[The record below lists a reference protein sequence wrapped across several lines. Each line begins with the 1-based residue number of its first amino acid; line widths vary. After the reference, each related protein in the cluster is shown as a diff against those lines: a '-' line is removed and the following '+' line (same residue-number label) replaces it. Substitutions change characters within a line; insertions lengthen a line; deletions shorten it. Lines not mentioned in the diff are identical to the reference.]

1 MSNDLEK
8 LVAAE
13 VQRQLAAVAA
23 DSTTKKVL
31 NYLKQSGGHSLGDT
45 WISFDS
51 TVPAGGVP
59 FCGQTVT
66 RAMYGDLLTWAT
78 AQGKVKTE
86 SEWQSIASANGG
98 NCPYYSSGDGSTNF
112 RMPAVLGYFKGA
124 ASASEGGTYKAE
136 GLPNI
141 EGITSALRN
150 NATIG
155 FARSTGVFD
164 CSPVRK
170 NTEGLLGGTFNNVSS
185 ATGSIVETFDASRCS
200 PIYGNS
206 SQVTPETFTVLV
218 GVYAGAYSNEGSI
231 DVAGLQTAMAA
242 LETEVNAKPSP
253 DAYVTESWRSG
264 SDWYR
269 KWSDGFIEQGG
280 KTKALAPDERETVTF
295 PLSFQSEILNK
306 NIQRETNTGNH
317 TPSFNETT
325 MTGATLCNNTSG
337 GSTTNLVWYV
347 SGY

>member
-66 RAMYGDLLTWAT
+66 RAMYQDLLDWAT

-124 ASASEGGTYKAE
+124 ASASEGGTYVSE

-141 EGITSALRN
+141 EGVTTTT
-150 NATIG
+150 TI
-155 FARSTGVFD
+155 
-164 CSPVRK
+164 
-170 NTEGLLGGTFNNVSS
+170 FNNTRGQNGTNGAITMTQTGQTNLSS
-185 ATGSIVETFDASRCS
+185 GGGGQGLYQMSLDASKS
-200 PIYGNS
+200 NPVYGNS
-206 SQVTPETFTVLV
+206 DHVTPETFTVLV
-218 GVYAGAYSNEGSI
+218 GVYAGSYSNEGSI
-231 DVAGLQTAMAA
+231 DAAGLQTAVAA
-242 LETEVNAKPSP
+242 LETRPNPNA
-253 DAYVTESWRSG
+253 YITETWQSG
-264 SDWYR
+264 TEWYR
-269 KWSDGFIEQGG
+269 VWSDGLIEQGG
-280 KTKALAPDERETVTF
+280 RANSAGNTTDLTMHKEFTTNNYSAFITQVLNTGVMFNANIVVVSRNKTKTTLRLQTF
-295 PLSFQSEILNK
+295 NAD
-306 NIQRETNTGNH
+306 NGN
-317 TPSFNETT
+317 SVYWF
-325 MTGATLCNNTSG
+325 AR
-337 GSTTNLVWYV
+337 
-347 SGY
+347 GY